1 MPKVAL
7 VNPRLYI
14 GSVRA
19 GVQTTIVLAS
29 VAFVSGCVN
38 QETPHVPTYAWC
50 GTTVYRGG
58 EVAPFV
64 YQLDTT
70 RDIAGGSIPPA
81 EVIVQ
86 ISANP
91 GCDHGADLTFIPSG
105 SAQVTVAA
113 NARDGKIVAALITVP
128 GTRTTIRA
136 RLPDGT
142 VVTTRVNINASPPEP
157 SLG

>member
-1 MPKVAL
+1 M
-7 VNPRLYI
+7 VNPVRVYI

-19 GVQTTIVLAS
+19 GALTTLVLAS
-29 VAFVSGCVN
+29 VVFVSGCVN
-38 QETPHVPTYAWC
+38 QGAPHVPTYAWC

-64 YQLDTT
+64 YDLDTT
-70 RDIAGGSIPPA
+70 RDIAGGSIPPD
-81 EVIVQ
+81 EVFVR

-105 SAQVTVAA
+105 SAQVLVAA
-113 NARDGKIVAALITVP
+113 DARDGKIVAALITVS
-128 GTRTTIRA
+128 GLRTTIRA

-142 VVTTRVNINASPPEP
+142 VVTTRVDINASPPGP